1 MDQSGER
8 ECVSV
13 KLEDFIFFFFFGWL
27 RERQRGRKW
36 LKEKEKRK
44 RRNKE
49 SVFGKRI
56 FRVCER
62 KWSIFEVRERSRE
75 EEMEWKLE

>member
-13 KLEDFIFFFFFGWL
+13 KLEDFIFFFFGWL

-56 FRVCER
+56 FRVCES
-62 KWSIFEVRERSRE
+62 KWSIFEKRERSRE